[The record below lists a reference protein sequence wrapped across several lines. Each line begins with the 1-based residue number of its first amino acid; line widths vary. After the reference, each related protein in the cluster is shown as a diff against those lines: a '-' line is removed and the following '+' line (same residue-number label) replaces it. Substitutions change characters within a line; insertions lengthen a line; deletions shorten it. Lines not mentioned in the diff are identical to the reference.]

1 MTRRE
6 FLGLVDRC
14 RLTPTER
21 ELKGLPSAEQDV
33 QFVLDETYPI
43 LSKSKEWKLHDDSTR
58 AR

>member
-21 ELKGLPSAEQDV
+21 GLKGLPSAEQDV